1 MKPQKKVIIL
11 AFFLSFFFSFDNKG
25 MLFELENKS
34 QKKIDSIIISNG
46 YDEIKIKNLYKNK
59 TRKVYLKFVKQKPK
73 SDGSFFIKVFPNNLR
88 KNFGY
93 YSSGIVP
100 SYSYNIL
107 LKDDTISIKEFWN
120 HNKKTNL
127 TNALNTYYH
136 STTKNCPQ

>member
-1 MKPQKKVIIL
+1 MNKYETKKKLIIL
-11 AFFLSFFFSFDNKG
+11 TLFLSFFFSCDNKG

-93 YSSGIVP
+93 YSNGIVP
-100 SYSYNIL
+100 SYSYNIF
-107 LKDDTISIKEFWN
+107 LKNDSISIEE
-120 HNKKTNL
+120 
-127 TNALNTYYH
+127 Y
-136 STTKNCPQ
+136 

>member
-11 AFFLSFFFSFDNKG
+11 AFFLSFFFSCDNKG

-73 SDGSFFIKVFPNNLR
+73 SEGSFFIKVFPNNLR

-93 YSSGIVP
+93 YSSGIIP
-100 SYSYNIL
+100 SYSYNIF
-107 LKDDTISIKEFWN
+107 LKDDSISIKEF
-120 HNKKTNL
+120 
-127 TNALNTYYH
+127 
-136 STTKNCPQ
+136 